1 MKFETS
7 TNVQNSNPQTEFKN
21 FEIGILNLYRIGR
34 KRTLRPILGF
44 RIFHYDIQRW

>member
-7 TNVQNSNPQTEFKN
+7 TNIQDSNPQTEFKN
-21 FEIGILNLYRIGR
+21 FEIGILNLFL
-34 KRTLRPILGF
+34 KFGF